1 MRSPRLTDAAAGVA
15 LVLFPLAAR
24 AHEVTHPAPDTRI
37 VSNDNRRPAG
47 TLRNGV
53 LTVRID
59 ARDGTWTPDGPM
71 GHHYSVAA
79 FAEVGK
85 TATTPGPLL
94 RVPLGAEVHATVRN
108 TLDKTLWMYGLG
120 AKRGIASDSVGIAP
134 GASHEFR
141 FRPDAPGLF
150 YYAGRT
156 VAPAVAYRSLDDSQ
170 LQGVLV
176 VDSAG
181 APPDRIFLI
190 SNWFV
195 FPDTTRVSAV
205 GPHLQLSFNGL
216 AWPNTERL
224 DLVQGDTVHW
234 RFLNVSALE
243 HPLHLH
249 GFYYRVDSRGD
260 GAHDSTFAPADRR
273 LTVTELMLQG
283 QTMSMTWAPTRSG
296 NWIFH
301 CHFASHISTDEALES
316 DRVMPKAGTMKHEDM
331 PGHDPLKHMSG
342 LVLGIRVASRGEVR
356 QASMTPARPIRLVV
370 KSRASVYGS
379 YAGYSFVLG
388 GSPAEAV
395 ADSMP
400 VPGPVLSLVRDE
412 PVAVTIVNRSHDRA
426 AIHWHGIEL
435 ESFPDG
441 VPNWSGSGRTTLPLI
456 APQDSLT
463 VRFTPPRAG
472 TFIYH
477 SHANEMQQI
486 SSGLYGAL
494 IVTEPGQPRD
504 AERDKIV
511 LFSDAGPWL
520 NFSKPPPPTMVN
532 GRVAAAPL
540 ALKAGVPTR
549 LRLINIHSDFILDVT
564 LLDGEKTAQWRVLA
578 KDGADL
584 APNQTTLQPAVL
596 QMSVG
601 QTYDVE
607 VTAAAGAAL
616 RLKHKKFPFPE
627 AAAPTQ
633 YLAVEVK

>member
-1 MRSPRLTDAAAGVA
+1 MRSHRLTHAAVGVA
-15 LVLFPLAAR
+15 LVLFPLTAR
-24 AHEVTHPAPDTRI
+24 AHEPTRAPDTRI

-59 ARDGTWTPDGPM
+59 ARDGTWMPDGPK
-71 GHHYSVAA
+71 GHRYSVAA
-79 FAEVGK
+79 FAEAGK
-85 TATTPGPLL
+85 TATTPGPLI
-94 RVPLGAEVHATVRN
+94 RVPLGAEVRATVRN
-108 TLDKTLWMYGLG
+108 TLGKTLWMYGLG
-120 AKRGIASDSVGIAP
+120 AKRGVAGDSVGIAP

-141 FRPDAPGLF
+141 FRADAPGLF

-156 VAPAVAYRSLDDSQ
+156 SAPVLVARSLDDSQ
-170 LQGVLV
+170 LQGVIV

-195 FPDTTRVSAV
+195 FPDTTRVSSV

-216 AWPNTERL
+216 SWPNTERL

-260 GAHDSTFAPADRR
+260 GARDSTFAPADRR
-273 LTVTELMLQG
+273 LAVTELLIPG
-283 QTMSMTWAPTRSG
+283 QTMSLTWAPTRSG

-301 CHFASHISTDEALES
+301 CHFASHVATEEALES
-316 DRVMPKAGTMKHEDM
+316 DRLMPKAGAMRHEDM
-331 PGHDPLKHMSG
+331 PGYDPLKHMAG
-342 LVLGIRVASRGEVR
+342 LVLGIRVAARREVR
-356 QASMTPARPIRLVV
+356 QASMMPARPIRLIVR
-370 KSRASVYGS
+370 SRASVYGN

-400 VPGPVLSLVRDE
+400 VPGPVLSLVRGE
-412 PVAVTIVNRSHDRA
+412 PVAVTIVNRSHDKA

-441 VPNWSGSGRTTLPLI
+441 VPHWSGSGRTTLPMI

-494 IVTEPGQPRD
+494 VVTEPGQPRD
-504 AERDKIV
+504 VERDKIV
-511 LFSDAGPWL
+511 LFGDAGPWL
-520 NFSKPPPPTMVN
+520 NFVKPPPPTMVN
-532 GRVAAAPL
+532 GRVDAAPL
-540 ALKAGVPTR
+540 ELRAGVPTR
-549 LRLINIHSDFILDVT
+549 VRLINITSDFLLDVT
-564 LLDGEKTAQWRVLA
+564 LLDGETTAQWRVIA

-584 APNQTTLQPAVL
+584 AQNQTTPRPATL
-596 QMSVG
+596 RMSAG
-601 QTYDVE
+601 ETYDVE
-607 VTAAAGAAL
+607 VTATAGAAL
-616 RLKHKKFPFPE
+616 RLRHKMTGFSE
-627 AAAPTQ
+627 AALPTK
-633 YLAVEVK
+633 YIAVDVK

>member
-1 MRSPRLTDAAAGVA
+1 MGSAAVYEGSPHLEAHMPSPRLTDAAVGVA
-15 LVLFPLAAR
+15 LVLSPLAAR
-24 AHEVTHPAPDTRI
+24 AHEVAHPAPDTRI
-37 VSNDNRRPAG
+37 VSNDNRHPAG
-47 TLRNGV
+47 TLRNDV

-59 ARDGTWTPDGPM
+59 ARDGTWMPDGPK

-79 FAEVGK
+79 FAEAGK
-85 TATTPGPLL
+85 TATTPGPVL
-94 RVPLGAEVHATVRN
+94 RVPLGAEIRATVRN

-120 AKRGIASDSVGIAP
+120 AKRGVASDSVAIAP

-156 VAPAVAYRSLDDSQ
+156 VAPVLVARSREDSQ

-195 FPDTTRVSAV
+195 FPDTTRVSSV
-205 GPHLQLSFNGL
+205 GEHVQLQFNGH
-216 AWPNTERL
+216 AWPNTERQ

-234 RFLNVSALE
+234 RFLNLSALE

-260 GAHDSTFAPADRR
+260 GARDSTFAPADRQ
-273 LTVTELMLQG
+273 LTVTELLNPG
-283 QTMSMTWAPTRSG
+283 ETMSMTWAPTRSG

-301 CHFASHISTDEALES
+301 CHFASHIATEEALEA
-316 DRVMPKAGTMKHEDM
+316 DRLMPKAGAMNHDDM

-356 QASMTPARPIRLVV
+356 QASMTPARPIRLLVR
-370 KSRASVYGS
+370 SRASVYGH

-388 GSPAEAV
+388 GSPADAV

-412 PVAVTIVNRSHDRA
+412 PVAVTIVNRSHDKA

-441 VPNWSGSGRTTLPLI
+441 VPNWSGAGRTTLPLI
-456 APQDSLT
+456 ASHDSLT

-494 IVTEPGQPRD
+494 VVTEPGQPRD
-504 AERDKIV
+504 PERDKIV
-511 LFSDAGPWL
+511 LFSDGGPWV
-520 NFSKPPPPTMVN
+520 NFLRPPPPTMVN
-532 GRVAAAPL
+532 GRVDAPPL
-540 ALKAGVPTR
+540 ELKAGVPTR
-549 LRLINIHSDFILDVT
+549 LRLINIHSDFVLNLA
-564 LLDGEKTAQWRVLA
+564 LLDGEGTTQWRVLA
-578 KDGADL
+578 KDGAEL
-584 APNQTTLQPAVL
+584 AASQTTPRPATL
-596 QMSVG
+596 QMSAG

-607 VTAAAGAAL
+607 VTASTG
-616 RLKHKKFPFPE
+616 
-627 AAAPTQ
+627 
-633 YLAVEVK
+633 

>member
-1 MRSPRLTDAAAGVA
+1 MRSPRSSDAAVAVA
-15 LVLFPLAAR
+15 LVLFPLAVR
-24 AHEVTHPAPDTRI
+24 AHEVTRPAPHTRI
-37 VSNDNRRPAG
+37 ASNDNRHAAG
-47 TLRNGV
+47 TVRNGV
-53 LTVRID
+53 LTVRIE
-59 ARDGTWTPDGPM
+59 ARDGIWMPDGPN
-71 GHHYSVAA
+71 GHHFSVAA
-79 FAEVGK
+79 FAEAGK
-85 TATTPGPLL
+85 TATTPGPVL
-94 RVPLGAEVHATVRN
+94 RVPFGTEVRATVRN
-108 TLDKTLWMYGLG
+108 ALAKTLWMYGLG
-120 AKRGIASDSVGIAP
+120 ARRGIASDSVAIAP

-156 VAPAVAYRSLDDSQ
+156 VAPAVVARSGEDSQ

-195 FPDTTRVSAV
+195 FPDTTRLSSV
-205 GPHLQLSFNGL
+205 GPNVQLSFNGHS
-216 AWPNTERL
+216 WPNTERL
-224 DLVQGDTVHW
+224 DLVQDDTVHW
-234 RFLNVSALE
+234 RFINVSALE

-260 GAHDSTFAPADRR
+260 GARDSTIAPADRQ
-273 LTVTELMLQG
+273 LTVTELMVPG

-301 CHFASHISTDEALES
+301 CHFTAHISTEAELES
-316 DRVMPKAGTMKHEDM
+316 DRVMPKPGAMNHDEM

-342 LVLGIRVASRGEVR
+342 LVLGIRVAPRGEVR
-356 QASMTPARPIRLVV
+356 QASMTPERPVRLVV
-370 KSRASVYGS
+370 RSRASVYGNM
-379 YAGYSFVLG
+379 AGYSFVLG

-400 VPGPVLSLVRDE
+400 VPGPVLSLVRGE
-412 PVAVTIVNRSHDRA
+412 PVAVTIVNDSHDKA

-441 VPNWSGSGRTTLPLI
+441 VPNWSGAGRTTLPMI
-456 APQDSLT
+456 ASHESLT

-477 SHANEMQQI
+477 SHSNEMQQI

-494 IVTEPGQPRD
+494 IVTEPGEPRD
-504 AERDKIV
+504 VERDKIV

-520 NFSKPPPPTMVN
+520 NFIKPPPPTMLN
-532 GRVAAAPL
+532 GRVDAMPIEL
-540 ALKAGVPTR
+540 RAGVPTR
-549 LRLINIHSDFILDVT
+549 LRLINIQSDFTLDLT
-564 LLDGEKTAQWRVLA
+564 LLDGNATMQWRVLA

-584 APNQTTLQPAVL
+584 AANQTTARPAKL
-596 QMSVG
+596 RMTVG

-607 VTAAAGAAL
+607 VTAAAGGAV
-616 RLKHKKFPFPE
+616 RLKYQKDGFPDK
-627 AAAPTQ
+627 AAPAQ
-633 YLAVEVK
+633 YLAIEVK

>member
-15 LVLFPLAAR
+15 LVLFPLAPR
-24 AHEVTHPAPDTRI
+24 AHEVAHPAPDTRI
-37 VSNDNRRPAG
+37 VSNDNRHPAG
-47 TLRNGV
+47 TLRSGV

-59 ARDGTWTPDGPM
+59 ARDGTWTPDGLT

-79 FAEVGK
+79 FAEAGR

-94 RVPLGAEVHATVRN
+94 RVPLGTEVRATVRN
-108 TLDKTLWMYGLG
+108 TLGKTLWMYGLG
-120 AKRGIASDSVGIAP
+120 TKRGVASDSVAIAP

-156 VAPAVAYRSLDDSQ
+156 VAPNLVARSLDDSQ

-181 APPDRIFLI
+181 APPDRIFVI

-195 FPDTTRVSAV
+195 FPDTTRVSSV
-205 GPHLQLSFNGL
+205 GAHVQLQFNGH

-224 DLVQGDTVHW
+224 DLVQNDTVHW
-234 RFLNVSALE
+234 RFLNLSALE

-260 GAHDSTFAPADRR
+260 GARDSTFAPADRR
-273 LTVTELMLQG
+273 LTVTELMIPG

-301 CHFASHISTDEALES
+301 CHLASHIATEEALES
-316 DRVMPKAGTMKHEDM
+316 DRVMPKPGMMRHEDM

-370 KSRASVYGS
+370 KSRASVYGP

-412 PVAVTIVNRSHDRA
+412 PVAVTIVNRSHDKA

-441 VPNWSGSGRTTLPLI
+441 VPNWSGAGRTTLPLV

-504 AERDKIV
+504 EERDKIV
-511 LFSDAGPWL
+511 LFSDDGPWL
-520 NFSKPPPPTMVN
+520 NFIKPPPPTRVN
-532 GRVAAAPL
+532 GRVDAAPL
-540 ALKAGVPTR
+540 QLKAGMPTR
-549 LRLINIHSDFILDVT
+549 VRLINIHSDYILDLT
-564 LLDGEKTAQWRVLA
+564 LLDGETTAQWRVLA

-607 VTAAAGAAL
+607 VTARVGTTL
-616 RLKHKKFPFPE
+616 RLKHKKYGFPE
-627 AAAPTQ
+627 KAAPTQ

>member
-24 AHEVTHPAPDTRI
+24 AHEVTRAPDTRI
-37 VSNDNRRPAG
+37 VANDNRRPAG

-79 FAEVGK
+79 FAEAGK

-94 RVPLGAEVHATVRN
+94 RVPLGAEVRATVRN
-108 TLDKTLWMYGLG
+108 TLGKTLWMYGLG

-260 GAHDSTFAPADRR
+260 GARDSTFAPADRR

-301 CHFASHISTDEALES
+301 CHFASHISTEEALES

-400 VPGPVLSLVRDE
+400 VPGPVLSLVRDD

-532 GRVAAAPL
+532 GRVAAVPL

-549 LRLINIHSDFILDVT
+549 IRLINIHSDFILDVT

-616 RLKHKKFPFPE
+616 RLRHKKYPFSE
-627 AAAPTQ
+627 AYAPTQ

>member
-1 MRSPRLTDAAAGVA
+1 M
-15 LVLFPLAAR
+15 
-24 AHEVTHPAPDTRI
+24 
-37 VSNDNRRPAG
+37 
-47 TLRNGV
+47 
-53 LTVRID
+53 
-59 ARDGTWTPDGPM
+59 
-71 GHHYSVAA
+71 
-79 FAEVGK
+79 
-85 TATTPGPLL
+85 
-94 RVPLGAEVHATVRN
+94 
-108 TLDKTLWMYGLG
+108 
-120 AKRGIASDSVGIAP
+120 
-134 GASHEFR
+134 
-141 FRPDAPGLF
+141 
-150 YYAGRT
+150 
-156 VAPAVAYRSLDDSQ
+156 
-170 LQGVLV
+170 
-176 VDSAG
+176 DSAG
-181 APPDRIFLI
+181 APPDRIFMI

-195 FPDTTRVSAV
+195 FPDTTRVSSV
-205 GPHLQLSFNGL
+205 GEHVQLQFNGH

-260 GAHDSTFAPADRR
+260 GARDSTVAPADRQ

-301 CHFASHISTDEALES
+301 CHFASHIATEEALES
-316 DRVMPKAGTMKHEDM
+316 DRVMPKPGTMKHQDM

-370 KSRASVYGS
+370 KSRASVYGP

-388 GSPAEAV
+388 GSPAEAA

-412 PVAVTIVNRSHDRA
+412 PVAVTIVNRSHDKA

-441 VPNWSGSGRTTLPLI
+441 VPNWSGAGRTTLPLI
-456 APQDSLT
+456 ASQDSLT

-472 TFIYH
+472 MFIYH

-494 IVTEPGQPRD
+494 IVTEPSQPRD
-504 AERDKIV
+504 VERDKIV
-511 LFSDAGPWL
+511 LFGDGGPWL
-520 NFSKPPPPTMVN
+520 NFIKPPPPTMVN
-532 GRVAAAPL
+532 GRVDAAPL
-540 ALKAGVPTR
+540 ELKAGVPTR
-549 LRLINIHSDFILDVT
+549 LRLINITSDYILDLT
-564 LLDGEKTAQWRVLA
+564 LLDGETTAQWRVLA

-584 APNQTTLQPAVL
+584 APNQTTPRSATL
-596 QMSVG
+596 QMSAG

-607 VTAAAGAAL
+607 VTARAGAAL
-616 RLKHKKFPFPE
+616 RLKHKKFAFPE
-627 AAAPTQ
+627 KAAPTQ
-633 YLAVEVK
+633 YLPVEVK